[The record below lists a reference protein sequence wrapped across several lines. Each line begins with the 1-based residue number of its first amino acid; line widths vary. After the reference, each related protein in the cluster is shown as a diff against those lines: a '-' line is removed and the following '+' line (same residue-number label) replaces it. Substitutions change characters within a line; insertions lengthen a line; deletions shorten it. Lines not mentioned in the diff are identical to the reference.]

1 MNIIMENLD
10 QILKHWESDSVIDQ
24 TEPGKELIKIPTLHN
39 KYLTIL
45 TKHKIASKKANYDY
59 LRMKK
64 TKWEYYTGKM
74 SQEEL
79 EEHGWEPFRYT
90 LKSDIST
97 YLESDNDLIKLL
109 EKKVYHD
116 ECVSVVEAIM
126 SELKSRTFQLRDFIS
141 WERFI
146 GGQ

>member
-1 MNIIMENLD
+1 MENLD

>member
-1 MNIIMENLD
+1 MENLE
-10 QILKHWESDSVIDQ
+10 QVLKNWEKDAVMDQ
-24 TEPGKELIKIPTLHN
+24 TEPGKELLKIPTLHN
-39 KYLTIL
+39 KYLSAL
-45 TKHKIASKKANYDY
+45 VRFKVASKKAHFTYM
-59 LRMKK
+59 RMKK
-64 TKWEYYTGKM
+64 TKWEYYTGKL

-79 EEHGWEPFRYT
+79 EEHGWEPFPFT

-97 YLESDNDLIKLL
+97 YLESDEDLIRLL

-116 ECVSVVEAIM
+116 ETVSVLESIM
-126 SELKSRTFQLRDFIS
+126 GELKQRAWELKSFID

>member
-1 MNIIMENLD
+1 MENLD
-10 QILKHWESDSVIDQ
+10 QILKHWESDSIIDQ
-24 TEPGKELIKIPTLHN
+24 TEPGKELIKIPVLHN

-116 ECVSVVEAIM
+116 ECVSVIEAIM

-141 WERFI
+141 WEKFI

>member
-1 MNIIMENLD
+1 MENLE
-10 QILKHWESDSVIDQ
+10 QILKLWEKDAEIDQ

-39 KYLTIL
+39 KYLSIL
-45 TKHKIASKKANYDY
+45 TKHRIVSKKAHFDY
-59 LRMKK
+59 LRMRKL
-64 TKWEYYTGKM
+64 KWEYYTGKM

-90 LKSDIST
+90 LKSDVTT

-109 EKKVYHD
+109 EKKIYH
-116 ECVSVVEAIM
+116 EEVVSVIESIM
-126 SELKSRTFQLRDFIS
+126 AELKQRTWQLRDFIS
-141 WERFI
+141 WEKFI

>member
-1 MNIIMENLD
+1 MENLD

-24 TEPGKELIKIPTLHN
+24 TEPGKELIRIPVLHN

-79 EEHGWEPFRYT
+79 EEHGWDPFRYT
-90 LKSDIST
+90 LKSDITT

-116 ECVSVVEAIM
+116 ECVSVIEAIM
-126 SELKSRTFQLRDFIS
+126 SELKSRTFQLRDFIQ

>member
-1 MNIIMENLD
+1 MENLD

-24 TEPGKELIKIPTLHN
+24 TEPGKELIRIPVLHN

-90 LKSDIST
+90 LKSDITT

-116 ECVSVVEAIM
+116 ECVSVIEAIM
-126 SELKSRTFQLRDFIS
+126 SELKSRTFQLRDFIQ

>member
-1 MNIIMENLD
+1 MENLD

-24 TEPGKELIKIPTLHN
+24 TEPGKELIRIPILHN

-45 TKHKIASKKANYDY
+45 TKHKFASKKANYDY

-97 YLESDNDLIKLL
+97 YLESDNDMIKLL

-116 ECVSVVEAIM
+116 ECVSVIEAIM
-126 SELKSRTFQLRDFIS
+126 SELKSRTFQLRDFIQ

>member
-1 MNIIMENLD
+1 MENLD
-10 QILKHWESDSVIDQ
+10 QILKNWESDSIIDQ
-24 TEPGKELIKIPTLHN
+24 TEPGKELIRIPVLHN

-116 ECVSVVEAIM
+116 ECVSVIEAIM
-126 SELKSRTFQLRDFIS
+126 SELKSRTFQLRDFIQ